1 MKVSKFLKILFLI
14 IIGITLL
21 ASLVDAKSKIL

>member
-1 MKVSKFLKILFLI
+1 MKVSKFLKTLFLI

-21 ASLVDAKSKIL
+21 ASLVDAKSKSL